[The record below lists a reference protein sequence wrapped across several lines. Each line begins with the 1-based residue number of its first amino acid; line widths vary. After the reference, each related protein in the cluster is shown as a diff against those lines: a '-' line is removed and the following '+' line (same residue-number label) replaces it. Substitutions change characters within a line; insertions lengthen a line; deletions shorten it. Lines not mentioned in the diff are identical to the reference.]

1 MVSGACSQ
9 RPLFFALAMSA
20 ISLSGRKS
28 LDAAQVRRVEELS
41 EQPEPPPLPH
51 LCQARV
57 FRGAQQCSRTPL
69 PGSSFCFQHQDCLLA
84 SQCMMCREC
93 THLFPTIIAVV
104 TFAHEINSSNS
115 DGLGFSAQTIHTH
128 THTFFVNIR
137 QEFTRVTCVHS
148 MCRFQQTH
156 MFGYVHTVFLSYFKA

>member
-1 MVSGACSQ
+1 MFYCMHGSRCVFSAST
-9 RPLFFALAMSA
+9 FFLVLAMSVPGP
-20 ISLSGRKS
+20 SGGQS
-28 LDAAQVRRVEELS
+28 LDAAQVQRVEELS
-41 EQPEPPPLPH
+41 WQPEPPPLPH

-57 FRGAQQCSRTPL
+57 FFCGAQQCSRTPL
-69 PGSSFCFQHQDCLLA
+69 PGFAFCFQHQDCLLA

-128 THTFFVNIR
+128 THFCKH
-137 QEFTRVTCVHS
+137 QTRVYARHVCTLDV
-148 MCRFQQTH
+148 
-156 MFGYVHTVFLSYFKA
+156 